1 MYYISKGLQFIG
13 LAIIGIGFI
22 LTFPYLVDYKTL
34 GIGLAFFIMGYA
46 LSLKVPM
53 PYGALN

>member
-1 MYYISKGLQFIG
+1 MYYISKGFQFIG

-22 LTFPYLVDYKTL
+22 FKFPHLVDYKTL

-46 LSLKVPM
+46 LQKFGLE
-53 PYGALN
+53 